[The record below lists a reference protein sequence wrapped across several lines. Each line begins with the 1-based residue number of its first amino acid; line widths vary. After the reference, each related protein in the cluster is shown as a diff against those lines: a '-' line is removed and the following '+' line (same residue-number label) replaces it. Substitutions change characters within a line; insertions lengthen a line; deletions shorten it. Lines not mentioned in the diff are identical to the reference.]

1 MNKSTFFSC
10 FLIINLFWLFSC
22 KTVKPVFIEKEIRD
36 SIYLVDTIVKVHLK
50 PAYKENTTKDTISYL
65 ESEYATSEAKTSN
78 GVLFHNLETKE
89 VDVPVKTKIV
99 YKDREV
105 RVPTPY
111 EVERVVKVEKQLSWW
126 QKKKIQLGEVFIVVI
141 LVIGGGFIYKKF
153 I

>member
-50 PAYKENTTKDTISYL
+50 PFYKETITNDTISYID
-65 ESEYATSEAKTSN
+65 SDYSSSEARISN
-78 GVLFHNLETKE
+78 NKLYHNLTNKDKKIPVE
-89 VDVPVKTKIV
+89 VKYI
-99 YKDREV
+99 YRDREV
-105 RVPTPY
+105 KVPTPY
-111 EVERVVKVEKQLSWW
+111 EVEKIVKVERQLSWW

-141 LVIGGGFIYKKF
+141 LVIGGGFIYKRF
-153 I
+153 G

>member
-50 PAYKENTTKDTISYL
+50 PFYKETITNDTISYL

-78 GVLFHNLETKE
+78 GVLFHSLETKD

-141 LVIGGGFIYKKF
+141 LVIGGGFIYKRF
-153 I
+153 G